1 MMNYETSYKT
11 LCEFEKSYLEN
22 FVEKEDGKIEFS
34 LLHLDEN
41 EKPFLTTSITYHSF
55 EELFEK
61 QYKDAFVNSLES
73 LDIKELD
80 NHLGN
85 GTLDRILDKDA
96 SIRSRYAEI
105 TKERDLD
112 NDGTP
117 DRIDMDDTKNAVQTV
132 GDLAAVKNA
141 TNKETQT
148 GNEKKENIHTKRYD
162 RGR

>member
-1 MMNYETSYKT
+1 MSNETSYKT

-34 LLHLDEN
+34 LFHLDEN
-41 EKPFLTTSITYHSF
+41 EKPFLTQSITYHSF

-61 QYKDAFVNSLES
+61 QYKNAFVNSLES

-85 GTLDRILDKDA
+85 GTLDPILARDN
-96 SIRSRYAEI
+96 SIRSRYEEI

-112 NDGTP
+112 IDGSP
-117 DRIDMDDTKNAVQTV
+117 DRIDMDDTKNTVQTV
-132 GDLAAVKNA
+132 GDLSTVKNA
-141 TNKETQT
+141 TNKEIQT
-148 GNEKKENIHTKRYD
+148 GNEKKEKIKPKHYD